1 MKSENPLVTIAYIEK
16 RIENSNLSTHAGEF
30 VLPKSGVSF
39 KEVIGESLHGNKKI
53 IGKKRRF

>member
-1 MKSENPLVTIAYIEK
+1 MQK
-16 RIENSNLSTHAGEF
+16 NLYSQKVEY
-30 VLPKSGVSF
+30 LF

>member
-16 RIENSNLSTHAGEF
+16 RIENSNLSTHAEEF

-39 KEVIGESLHGNKKI
+39 
-53 IGKKRRF
+53 